1 MHGDEKMSSSRFRV
15 VKMPA
20 VPTPSVSVVVPIY
33 NMESRGYL
41 DELISSLQSQTLDS
55 IEFILVDDCSRDQSL
70 NAALKLSSND
80 DRFAILASVK
90 NGRQGAAR
98 NIGLDFARGR
108 YIGFVDGD
116 DVVDSSY
123 FEELYNAAELEG
135 AEMNCNPKLGRP
147 K

>member
-41 DELISSLQSQTLDS
+41 DELISSLQSQTLES

-90 NGRQGAAR
+90 NGRRAISDLILHGVATLASLTVMMLLIR
-98 NIGLDFARGR
+98 HISRSFITPPNLRGR
-108 YIGFVDGD
+108 R
-116 DVVDSSY
+116 S
-123 FEELYNAAELEG
+123 
-135 AEMNCNPKLGRP
+135 R
-147 K
+147 